1 MKIEDLRSE
10 METRLRDLGAEVNAR
25 EPNVIEVRIG
35 REGLIEAALRLREMG
50 LDHVK
55 AVTAIDYPNERFE
68 VVYVTSSYSNPDL
81 AYFIVNLRTSAPY
94 ADPKL
99 PSLVSVW
106 PSALYQEHEE
116 HDLLGVIFEGNPRM
130 GERLLLPEDYSGVP
144 PLRKEF
150 KVRTEG
156 IDA

>member
-1 MKIEDLRSE
+1 MRVDDLRVE
-10 METRLRDLGAEVNAR
+10 IEARLRDLGAEVGSR
-25 EPNVIEVRIG
+25 EPNILEVRVG
-35 REGLIEAALRLREMG
+35 RERVVEAAIRLRDMG

-68 VVYVTSSYSNPDL
+68 VVYVTSSYSNPEL
-81 AYFIVNLRTSAPY
+81 AYFLVNLRVSLPY
-94 ADPKL
+94 DDPRM
-99 PSLVSVW
+99 PSLVQVW

-116 HDLLGVIFEGNPRM
+116 HDLLGLEFEGNPRM
-130 GERLLLPEDYSGVP
+130 GERLLLPDDYRGTP

-150 KVRTEG
+150 KLRTEG